1 MYCVGCTCADGEG
14 GEFDGGHGE
23 NEEEN
28 EQDV

>member
-23 NEEEN
+23 NEEN